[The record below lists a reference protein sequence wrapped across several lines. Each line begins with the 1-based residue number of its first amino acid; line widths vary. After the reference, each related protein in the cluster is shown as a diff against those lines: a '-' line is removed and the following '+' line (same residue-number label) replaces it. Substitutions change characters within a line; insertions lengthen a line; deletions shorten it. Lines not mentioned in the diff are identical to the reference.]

1 MSTSKRQ
8 RITQGSCWCCKKRRV
23 KCDLVRPTC
32 GRCESTAQVCGY
44 GAAPFKWVGGMAL
57 RGKNAP
63 ANAPEIYNFSP
74 LITAAAATDTDSS
87 GHGRAS
93 DVGPSSP
100 APPANANATGNNGN
114 GNGNG
119 NGHGHGTHDRRP
131 SDATT
136 VHDDIDL
143 LSPAPTLSIVPST
156 PPLDESCLMPYFANA
171 VLPRFLLGDG
181 ILAVDYAMIAKDESL
196 QQAVLAI
203 SRAHYNYQAK
213 CGANDSALVR
223 NSSRQVAIT
232 SFRKRLQVGTSGDD
246 SAKELFANNV
256 LLCMLDGMIQPST
269 ELNASSMH
277 LKGGFAMLNR
287 WSCTI
292 TNMLLEGGLQSHL
305 LSVFVTMDLGS
316 SLLTGRKPYFEPILF
331 HMFANTQAWWGYL
344 PTGDRFLTLLRTLNE
359 MAALGAVVF
368 AHLPSGDGAFL
379 AEKCFP
385 PLTAVLEAPLPVH
398 SLDGIDYRNWVTFC
412 ALWEAC
418 SSIYFYRALEQR
430 TVDDELVQAH
440 ARKGVSTLIDAL
452 LPGMLQHCLVLPML
466 VIGAHCIHSQD
477 RKAIVDAL
485 SPTVSYL
492 AFGNLPLMVDFL
504 KGSWEKSD
512 FHSTWWETFHDI
524 SDRVFLF

>member
-32 GRCESTAQVCGY
+32 GRCESTGQICGY

-63 ANAPEIYNFSP
+63 RSP
-74 LITAAAATDTDSS
+74 TPTNTA
-87 GHGRAS
+87 
-93 DVGPSSP
+93 
-100 APPANANATGNNGN
+100 
-114 GNGNG
+114 
-119 NGHGHGTHDRRP
+119 THDNDTRESHVP
-131 SDATT
+131 P
-136 VHDDIDL
+136 VHHPPDFL
-143 LSPAPTLSIVPST
+143 RPTLSIVPST
-156 PPLDESCLMPYFANA
+156 PPLDESSLIPYFAHA
-171 VLPRFLLGDG
+171 VLPRFVLGDG
-181 ILAVDYAMIAKDESL
+181 ILAVDYAMITGDESL

-213 CGANDSALVR
+213 CAANDTALVR

-232 SFRKRLQVGTSGDD
+232 SFRKRLQVGTSEDD

-292 TNMLLEGGLQSHL
+292 TSMLLEGGLQSHL
-305 LSVFVTMDLGS
+305 LSVFVTMDLAS
-316 SLLTGRKPYFEPILF
+316 SLLSGRQPYFEPILF

-368 AHLPSGDGAFL
+368 SHLPSGDGAFL

-385 PLTAVLEAPLPVH
+385 PLKAVLDAPLSLH
-398 SLDGIDYRNWVTFC
+398 SLDGTDCQNWITFC

-452 LPGMLQHCLVLPML
+452 LPGMLQHCLVLPIL
-466 VIGAHCIHSQD
+466 IIGAHCIHSQD
-477 RKAIVDAL
+477 RRAIVEAL

-504 KGSWEKSD
+504 KGNWEKAD
-512 FHSTWWETFHDI
+512 LHSNWWETFHDI
-524 SDRVFLF
+524 SERVFLF